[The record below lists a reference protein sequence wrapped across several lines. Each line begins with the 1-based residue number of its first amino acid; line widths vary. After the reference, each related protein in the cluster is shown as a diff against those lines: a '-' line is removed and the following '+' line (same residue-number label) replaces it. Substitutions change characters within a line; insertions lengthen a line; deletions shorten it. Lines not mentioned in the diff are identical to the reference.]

1 MTIRI
6 TQKRGYISRRL
17 TLMLKPW
24 WAQESMADFTAS
36 KSGTAHNNSVVFL
49 VPFALPSQN
58 ATGTLGH
65 NIGRTTRRNAAI
77 TALHISEP
85 NFGCPKV
92 FPLFSMIISSCD
104 GDNASQSREK
114 PCGFSLG
121 VLLKQSSIELAI
133 CKLVRHGCRGPSPN
147 RPLLFNKALDRAAS

>member
-1 MTIRI
+1 MYPNICYFFYQADDNTHH
-6 TQKRGYISRRL
+6 TETWLHFPGAL
-17 TLMLKPW
+17 TLKRLR
-24 WAQESMADFTAS
+24 AEGSMADFTAS
-36 KSGTAHNNSVVFL
+36 KSGTAYNNSIVFL

-65 NIGRTTRRNAAI
+65 NRSRTTRRNAAI
-77 TALHISEP
+77 SAPHISGP
-85 NFGCPKV
+85 NFGCPEV

-121 VLLKQSSIELAI
+121 VLL
-133 CKLVRHGCRGPSPN
+133 
-147 RPLLFNKALDRAAS
+147 